1 MTPLRLMIGHEP
13 DAHWQRLA
21 RFYQDFARD
30 EGSIATLSANA
41 IQAAVKR
48 QNPGYRLAAI
58 ADHGFI
64 AWSDHPN
71 HPIDILDIFIKRTAR
86 GQGFA
91 RHAIAALVQQYKA
104 DRAIQV
110 AVADTNTAAQ
120 RLYTSIGFQELPVRL
135 LFPPPGDLTPHPQ
148 FYDVESNVWLPAT
161 WPSMPTSLP
170 QLEEAVSKGAR
181 RIWAERSIATP
192 PNWPVHPFAR
202 CYRLGA

>member
-1 MTPLRLMIGHEP
+1 MIGHEP

-48 QNPGYRLAAI
+48 QNPGYCLAAI

-91 RHAIAALVQQYKA
+91 RHAIAALVQQYMA
-104 DRAIQV
+104 GRAIQV

-120 RLYTSIGFQELPVRL
+120 RLYTSIGSRIACAIAVSTTGRSN
-135 LFPPPGDLTPHPQ
+135 TAPQ
-148 FYDVESNVWLPAT
+148 FMTLRVTYGCRRPGLACQHR
-161 WPSMPTSLP
+161 SL
-170 QLEEAVSKGAR
+170 S
-181 RIWAERSIATP
+181 
-192 PNWPVHPFAR
+192 
-202 CYRLGA
+202 

>member
-71 HPIDILDIFIKRTAR
+71 HPVDILDIFIKRTAR
-86 GQGFA
+86 GQGV
-91 RHAIAALVQQYKA
+91 RAAC
-104 DRAIQV
+104 DR
-110 AVADTNTAAQ
+110 
-120 RLYTSIGFQELPVRL
+120 
-135 LFPPPGDLTPHPQ
+135 
-148 FYDVESNVWLPAT
+148 
-161 WPSMPTSLP
+161 
-170 QLEEAVSKGAR
+170 
-181 RIWAERSIATP
+181 
-192 PNWPVHPFAR
+192 
-202 CYRLGA
+202 RLGSTIYGRSRHPSCCR

>member
-71 HPIDILDIFIKRTAR
+71 HPVDILDIFIKRTAR

-91 RHAIAALVQQYKA
+91 RHAIAALVQQYMA
-104 DRAIQV
+104 DRAIK
-110 AVADTNTAAQ
+110 
-120 RLYTSIGFQELPVRL
+120 L
-135 LFPPPGDLTPHPQ
+135 LSLTQIRPHNACIPPSVFKNCPRDCCFHHQ
-148 FYDVESNVWLPAT
+148 A
-161 WPSMPTSLP
+161 
-170 QLEEAVSKGAR
+170 
-181 RIWAERSIATP
+181 I
-192 PNWPVHPFAR
+192 
-202 CYRLGA
+202 